1 MKVKIGENIFNVK
14 IRHDNKG
21 RAMGMMGRKFTD
33 EYNGMLFFMDEDSS
47 CFWMKNCVIPLD
59 IIFIDNR
66 VITKIHHDCPPCKE
80 DDCPSYCGKGG
91 MILEI
96 MGGSA
101 KELDIKKG
109 DEIKILVD

>member
-1 MKVKIGENIFNVK
+1 MSPKDTS
-14 IRHDNKG
+14 R
-21 RAMGMMGRKFTD
+21 GMMNKKFNNTF
-33 EYNGMLFFMDEDSS
+33 NGMLFIMSEGQH
-47 CFWMKNCVIPLD
+47 CFWMKNCITNLD
-59 IIFIDNR
+59 IIFIEND

>member
-1 MKVKIGENIFNVK
+1 
-14 IRHDNKG
+14 
-21 RAMGMMGRKFTD
+21 
-33 EYNGMLFFMDEDSS
+33 
-47 CFWMKNCVIPLD
+47 MKNCVIPLD
-59 IIFIDNR
+59 IIFINNR
-66 VITKIHHDCPPCKE
+66 IITKIHHDCPPCKE